1 MKHQTIITAKLI
13 NPEENFRPKD
23 FDSFIG
29 QEHIKKTI
37 KAAIQSAKKRNSN
50 LWHILFSW
58 ESGYWKTTLAQIVAN
73 QMWVNIK
80 IVTWYAISKPAEI
93 ISILN
98 SLKENDILFIDE
110 IHRLKP
116 NIEEILYIAM
126 EDRAIDMVM
135 PEWWNVRIPI
145 NKFCLIGATTQ
156 LHKLSTPLK
165 NRFVYTLHFTDY
177 QEEEI
182 IKIIK
187 RYLNFYWIKT
197 NWNIANQIAKYTT
210 STPRDIHNFIIM
222 IRDFLISK
230 WAKPNN
236 LILDKEMLEKFLS
249 WANIHDGWLQPIH
262 KKYIQILQNLWW
274 GPIGLKTIALNM
286 WLDYKTV
293 ENDIEPLLLK
303 LNIIEKSSRGRIL
316 KKSWFF

>member
-1 MKHQTIITAKLI
+1 
-13 NPEENFRPKD
+13 
-23 FDSFIG
+23 
-29 QEHIKKTI
+29 
-37 KAAIQSAKKRNSN
+37 
-50 LWHILFSW
+50 
-58 ESGYWKTTLAQIVAN
+58 
-73 QMWVNIK
+73 
-80 IVTWYAISKPAEI
+80 
-93 ISILN
+93 
-98 SLKENDILFIDE
+98 
-110 IHRLKP
+110 
-116 NIEEILYIAM
+116 
-126 EDRAIDMVM
+126 MVM

-182 IKIIK
+182 IKIIIIK

-236 LILDKEMLEKFLS
+236 LILE
-249 WANIHDGWLQPIH
+249 
-262 KKYIQILQNLWW
+262 ILQNLWW